1 MHKKLLPAII
11 SVLSFGGMCSCFL
24 TAYATTAD
32 DVAAVARSYG
42 YSEEDIQ
49 AGYNE
54 YYANPEAYPSE
65 ILDKAIAKLHEA
77 GQQIIT
83 TGQQVPPQAQVTT
96 TTVAP
101 GGNDDPGTPVSGG
114 IVVTMK
120 DGSTFTRISKE
131 EFIAM
136 TYDQKMEYIRSFTP
150 EQQQA
155 IIDNL
160 SPEEYRSLM
169 KQTPADQKLQIVN
182 TLSEAANAMGINIT
196 VDEITDD
203 SLTIAMRNDKGEL
216 VNVSTA
222 GAKVE
227 DTGYDRRFLFA
238 SAFSLIAV
246 GLSSVLCILR
256 RIKRDEVE
264 S

>member
-1 MHKKLLPAII
+1 MT
-11 SVLSFGGMCSCFL
+11 S
-24 TAYATTAD
+24 YATTAD

-54 YYANPEAYPSE
+54 YYANPDAYPSE
-65 ILDKAIAKLHEA
+65 VLDKAIAKLHEA

-83 TGQQVPPQAQVTT
+83 TGQQTPQQPQTT
-96 TTVAP
+96 TTAAAP
-101 GGNDDPGTPVSGG
+101 NCNDTPEIPVTDG
-114 IVVTMK
+114 IVITMK
-120 DGSTFTRISKE
+120 DGSNFTRISRE

-136 TYDQKMEYIRSFTP
+136 TYEQKMEYIRSFTP

-227 DTGYDRRFLFA
+227 DTGYDRRMLFA
-238 SAFSLIAV
+238 VAFSLIAF
-246 GLSSVLCILR
+246 GLSSVYYVL
-256 RIKRDEVE
+256 KRMNRNEME